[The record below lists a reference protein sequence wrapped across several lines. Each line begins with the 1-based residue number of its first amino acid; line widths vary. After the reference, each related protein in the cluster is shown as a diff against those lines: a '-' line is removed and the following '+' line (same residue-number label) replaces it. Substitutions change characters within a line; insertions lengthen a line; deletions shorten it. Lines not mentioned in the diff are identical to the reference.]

1 MFRNLPKQ
9 LGAIRNFHEIQM
21 IWRWTATIAIV
32 TPLTF
37 GGSGRRGLVSLK
49 AGDITIDWDRGL
61 ISDSTGNQTALR
73 AQSLAVLR
81 ELHDCAGRLVSKD
94 DLLGKVWPDVAVTD
108 DSLVQCITE
117 LRRAFKD
124 EDHTVIKT
132 LPKRGYIF
140 EATSILSVGGK
151 RVAPTYITAL
161 ENVGRGNRAFETENR
176 EHSIAVL
183 PFVNMSDDTGQ
194 EYFTDGLTEDVI
206 TDLSNIPG
214 FFVIARNSCFAYKG
228 KAQDI
233 RQIAYDLGVRYI
245 VEGSVR
251 KSADRLRI
259 TVQLNDVEAGKQVW
273 AERFDREMADIFTL
287 QDEVTA
293 KIVTSISGRLAG
305 NPRSE
310 RHRPANM
317 LAYDLCVR
325 ARNLWTQSR
334 EANQE
339 AVSLLQQ
346 ALLLEPSYVEAL
358 WRLGLSQLFCW
369 LQYGQDEDYIR
380 AEAVK
385 SGELAV
391 RLDPHDA
398 GAKWALAFILAY
410 EQRWE
415 EARKL
420 FQVSIDINPND
431 ADAHAIYSDFLFLDG
446 KHDASLAEALT
457 ALRLDPHPPGW
468 HFWLLGQAQI
478 ACGLHKEAVATLTLE
493 GTYRTASRRI
503 LAVALALLGRHQEA
517 NHEAQSYLAND
528 PAWRFKRWIA
538 TRPFQKQA
546 DVAFWENAYRVA
558 GFPE

>member
-1 MFRNLPKQ
+1 M
-9 LGAIRNFHEIQM
+9 
-21 IWRWTATIAIV
+21 
-32 TPLTF
+32 
-37 GGSGRRGLVSLK
+37 VSLK
-49 AGDITIDWDRGL
+49 AGDITIDWDRGMV
-61 ISDSTGNQTALR
+61 SDSTGYQTALR
-73 AQSLAVLR
+73 AQSLAVLW
-81 ELHDCAGRLVSKD
+81 ELHDHAGRLVSKD
-94 DLLGKVWPDVAVTD
+94 DLLSKVWPEVAVTD
-108 DSLVQCITE
+108 DSLVQCIAE

-124 EDHTVIKT
+124 ENHTVIKT

-140 EATSILSVGGK
+140 ESTSILSVGGRK
-151 RVAPTYITAL
+151 VAPTYITAL
-161 ENVGRGNRAFETENR
+161 DNVGRGNQAFEAKIR

-183 PFVNMSDDTGQ
+183 PFINMSDDAGQ

-233 RQIAYDLGVRYI
+233 RQISYDLGVRYI

-251 KSADRLRI
+251 KSDHRLRI
-259 TVQLNDVEAGKQVW
+259 TVQLNDIEARKQVW
-273 AERFDREMADIFTL
+273 AERFDREVADIFAL

-293 KIVTSISGRLAG
+293 KIVNSITGRLAG
-305 NPRSE
+305 NPGSE
-310 RHRPANM
+310 RHRPVNM

-339 AVSLLQQ
+339 AVTLLQQ
-346 ALLLEPSYVEAL
+346 ALSLEPNYVEAL

-369 LQYGQDEDYIR
+369 LQYGQDENYIR
-380 AEAVK
+380 AEAVRT
-385 SGELAV
+385 GELAV
-391 RLDPHDA
+391 RLDPNDA

-410 EQRWE
+410 EERWE

-420 FQVSIDINPND
+420 FQESIDLNPND
-431 ADAHAIYSDFLFLDG
+431 ADAHSIYSDFLFLDG

-468 HFWLLGQAQI
+468 HLWLLGQAQI